1 MVLHREGEVAKVQ
14 FKTKI
19 ILARDREGNVSCYI
33 KVPRLTTTHC
43 DMTAFRMHRQYGK
56 IANSDLFPDI
66 INRDVR
72 TLLLGNKDKNLLN
85 LDNASNMENVTITT
99 NGYFALVTI
108 DL

>member
-1 MVLHREGEVAKVQ
+1 MAKVQ

-19 ILARDREGNVSCYI
+19 ISARDRVGNVYCYI
-33 KVPRLTTTHC
+33 KVPRLTTAHC
-43 DMTAFRMHRQYGK
+43 NMEEFRIHRQYGK

-72 TLLLGNKDKNLLN
+72 TLLFGDKDKNLLN

>member
-1 MVLHREGEVAKVQ
+1 MAKVQ

-19 ILARDREGNVSCYI
+19 IFARDREGNVSYI
-33 KVPRLTTTHC
+33 KVPRLTTAHC
-43 DMTAFRMHRQYGK
+43 DMAAFRMHRQYRN

-72 TLLLGNKDKNLLN
+72 TLLFGDKDKNLLN

-99 NGYFALVTI
+99 NGYFDLVTI